1 MPGAGAG
8 GGLGE
13 HPVAAGALQ
22 RVKLDVGLPD
32 TNGASSRSA
41 CALPMV
47 STPWRDDTVST

>member
-1 MPGAGAG
+1 MPGADAG

-47 STPWRDDTVST
+47 STPWRDDTVPT